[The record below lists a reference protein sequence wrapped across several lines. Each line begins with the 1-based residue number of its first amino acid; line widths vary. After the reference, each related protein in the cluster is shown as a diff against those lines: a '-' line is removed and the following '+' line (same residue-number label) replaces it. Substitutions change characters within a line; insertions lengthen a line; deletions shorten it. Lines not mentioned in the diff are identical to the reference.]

1 MFNTINKDNLMY
13 VCDQEEFN
21 EIHIVFNEIHSKD
34 SKMLD
39 VYNNCCKI
47 VNLLNIEDF
56 ANVSKPYL
64 SMKTT
69 NNGDCNVTTVRVII
83 RSKTVYERVSKAKL
97 FLIKYKENFLVN
109 VLQYGK
115 NTVICPMFTDDCPD
129 SIFEVTNQINC
140 IKKWR

>member
-13 VCDQEEFN
+13 VCDQEDFN
-21 EIHIVFNEIHSKD
+21 EIHIVFNEIHTNE
-34 SKMLD
+34 SKMFD

-47 VNLLNIEDF
+47 VNLLNIEDN

-69 NNGDCNVTTVRVII
+69 NNGDDNVTTVRVII
-83 RSKTVYERVSKAKL
+83 RSNTVYERVSKAKL

-109 VLQYGK
+109 MLQCEK
-115 NTVICPMFTDDCPD
+115 TTVIRPMFVDRPD

-140 IKKWR
+140 IKMWR

>member
-13 VCDQEEFN
+13 VCDQEDFN
-21 EIHIVFNEIHSKD
+21 EIHIVFNEIHTKE
-34 SKMLD
+34 SKMFD

-47 VNLLNIEDF
+47 VNLLDIEDA

-69 NNGDCNVTTVRVII
+69 NNGDCNMMTVRVII
-83 RSKTVYERVSKAKL
+83 RSKTVYERLSKAKL

-109 VLQYGK
+109 VLQCGK
-115 NTVICPMFTDDCPD
+115 NTVIRPTFTDDCPD